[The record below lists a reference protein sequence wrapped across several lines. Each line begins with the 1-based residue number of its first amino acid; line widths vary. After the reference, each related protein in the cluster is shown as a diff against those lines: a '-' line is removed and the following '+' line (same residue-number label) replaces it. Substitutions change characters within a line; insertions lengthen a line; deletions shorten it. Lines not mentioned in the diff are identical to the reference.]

1 MTKKRRPSAPA
12 HPARSATLADVITA
26 LKRARG
32 LSATRVRDLAS
43 AVKRVAVLLG
53 NEPAA
58 IAVDI
63 SAISARLVA
72 VNPVAVGITPKR
84 LANIRSDFLAAL
96 KASGSIPASAFRK
109 SPLSR
114 AWLELFESHS
124 GRRVQIGLSR
134 LARYASARR
143 LEPNDINDGAM
154 NDFIAAV
161 REQSLCYRPK
171 ALHRAVALIWNELA
185 QNPALWL
192 QRVSVPSFRT
202 PKRIDWNLL
211 PEVFR
216 QDVDNYVTWCAVSDP
231 FAADARIRALA
242 PRTLQLRRDEIH
254 AAVTALVQSGVDT
267 STIQSLADLVSPDH
281 LKRILRKRLEY
292 ETNTFNHF
300 LGKTLVQLARDWVKV
315 DAQVSA
321 ELKRLVSK
329 MPAPVVGLTDKNK
342 RALRQFDD
350 PAVLRRLYSLSE
362 SLWTEAKRGKPNRL
376 TLAKAQVALAIG
388 VECYTAIRL
397 QNLVAL
403 EFGTHL
409 FLREGARAI
418 SILEIP
424 AHEVKTRT
432 DLAFDIPP
440 RLAKML
446 IDYRDHLAPKIIGRR
461 PLRLFVNIDGTP
473 KNQAALSVLITTYLR
488 RRAGVILTAHQ
499 FRHVSAK
506 GLIDA
511 HPGGGFEIAQQLLGH
526 TSIKTTVSA
535 YAGIDTRRAARR
547 HQQLVEH
554 ALAAQKPAR
563 RSKNVP
569 REDCW

>member
-1 MTKKRRPSAPA
+1 MTKKSRRSAPTHA
-12 HPARSATLADVITA
+12 AVGPATLADVTTA
-26 LKRARG
+26 LKRTSG
-32 LSATRVRDLAS
+32 LSATRARDLAS
-43 AVKRVAVLLG
+43 AVKRVAALLG

-63 SAISARLVA
+63 SAISARLGA

-96 KASGSIPASAFRK
+96 NASALIPASAFRK

-114 AWLELFESHS
+114 KWLELFQWHS

-134 LARYASARR
+134 LARYASARG
-143 LEPNDINDGAM
+143 LEPKDINDGVIH
-154 NDFIAAV
+154 DFIAAV
-161 REQSLCYRPK
+161 REQSLCDRPK
-171 ALHRAVALIWNELA
+171 ALHRQVALIWNDLA

-192 QRVSVPSFRT
+192 QRVSVPSFRA

-216 QDVDNYVTWCAVSDP
+216 KDVANYLAWCAVSDP

-242 PRTLQLRRDEIH
+242 PRTLRLRRDEIH
-254 AAVTALVQSGVDT
+254 AAVTALVESGVDT
-267 STIQSLADLVSPDH
+267 STIQLLADLVSPDH

-300 LGKTLVQLARDWVKV
+300 LGKTLVQIARDWVKV

-350 PAVLRRLYSLSE
+350 PAVLRRLYCLPGI
-362 SLWTEAKRGKPNRL
+362 LWTEARRGKPNRL

-388 VECYTAIRL
+388 IECYTALRL

-409 FLREGARAI
+409 FMREGARAI
-418 SILEIP
+418 SSLEIP
-424 AHEVKTRT
+424 AHEVKNRT

-440 RLAKML
+440 GLAKML
-446 IDYRDHLAPKIIGRR
+446 IEYRDHLAPKIIGHR
-461 PLRLFVNIDGTP
+461 PTRLFVNVDGTR
-473 KNQAALSVLITTYLR
+473 KNQAALSVLIMAYLR
-488 RRAGVILTAHQ
+488 RRAGRVLTPHQ
-499 FRHVSAK
+499 FRHLSAK
-506 GLIDA
+506 VVLETR
-511 HPGGGFEIAQQLLGH
+511 PGEFEVIKQFLGH

-547 HQQLVEH
+547 HQHLVEQ
-554 ALAAQKPAR
+554 ALAVQMPAWQSTKR
-563 RSKNVP
+563 VS
-569 REDCW
+569 